1 MMKKLIA
8 LVLAMTLCLTVLA
21 GCGKADEPAVIDP
34 EAAYAKHAPDEVVM
48 TINGSEVTWAEFFY
62 FLHSGLAG
70 LQQYVGD
77 IVWSGDCITGQG
89 TNAEYVWNFAMES
102 VKQFHIVDEMAAEMD
117 IQLSEDDEKLIAEV
131 KASDVLNFCGPE
143 GTDEQFDEVLKSMF
157 MTRDVYDYVNRV
169 SCLYNYVFDE
179 TVGVES
185 ENLSDEQVADFV
197 ASVPYVSA
205 KHILIKTV
213 NDKNE
218 PLSEEEIAEA
228 TEKAQTIYEEL
239 MSIED
244 MAEQQARFDVLMK
257 EYSEDTGVEFFPDGY
272 TFKPGEMVKPFEDAT
287 FALELNGI
295 SEPVKTDF
303 GYHII
308 LRLPTTRDSVVDM
321 ASPENVMT
329 IGNYAAFDA
338 FETLVN
344 GRMDEADIQWMDGF
358 QDLSPET
365 VYA

>member
-8 LVLAMTLCLTVLA
+8 LVLAMTLCLTLLA
-21 GCGKADEPAVIDP
+21 GCGKSDEPAVIDP

-77 IVWSGDCITGQG
+77 IVWSGDCITGEG

-102 VKQFHIVDEMAAEMD
+102 VKQFHIVDEMATELG
-117 IQLSEDDEKLIAEV
+117 ITLSEDDHKLIAEV
-131 KASDVLNFCGPE
+131 MASDIQNFCGPE
-143 GTDEQFDEVLKSMF
+143 GTEEQFEEVLKSMYL
-157 MTRDVYDYVNRV
+157 TREVYDYVNRV
-169 SCLYNYVFDE
+169 SCLHNYVFDE
-179 TVGVES
+179 SVGVNS
-185 ENLSDEQVADFV
+185 EKLTDEQVAEFV
-197 ASVPYVSA
+197 DSVPYVTA

-213 NDKNE
+213 DDMNA
-218 PLSEEEIAEA
+218 PLSDEQIAEA
-228 TEKAQTIYEEL
+228 TEKAQAIYEEL

-244 MAEQQARFDVLMK
+244 MEEQQARFDVLMK

-272 TFKPGEMVKPFEDAT
+272 TFKRGEMVKPFEDTT
-287 FALELNGI
+287 FALDINEI
-295 SEPVKTDF
+295 SEPVKSDF

-321 ASPENVMT
+321 AAPGNVMT

-338 FETLVN
+338 FNDMVME
-344 GRMDEADIQWMDGF
+344 RMDAADIQWMDGF